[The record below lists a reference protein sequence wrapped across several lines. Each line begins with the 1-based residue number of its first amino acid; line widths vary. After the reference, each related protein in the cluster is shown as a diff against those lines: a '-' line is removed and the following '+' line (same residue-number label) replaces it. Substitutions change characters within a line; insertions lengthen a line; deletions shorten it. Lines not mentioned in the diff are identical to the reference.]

1 MRFSVQTLPLLL
13 LLLVACW
20 SKKHEDKGK
29 GHGMTQ
35 TGTHH
40 HSKVDPQ
47 HVVIVISRGRSGSD
61 RLCELVAN
69 IVEQSSTTLSTEL
82 FGGYEEAMALIKDP
96 LARAVRFLSSAQMH
110 STWAGFKYKPVYFDS
125 GYAKFTQWM
134 GQSGVRVVFNSRN
147 PLDELVSLAK
157 QLVIGGDSH
166 YHCKVGDKR
175 CAAVVDKARVH
186 LSTETLIDSIRL
198 INNETDAELA
208 RFAHYNVTYIPVLY
222 EDLSTGTAASQLE
235 HLTKIAVFLG
245 IKRDLKKQD
254 LKSAMENTSPE
265 TQADA
270 IANYPAVV
278 RTLTGSE
285 YESLLH

>member
-40 HSKVDPQ
+40 HSKVDQQ
-47 HVVIVISRGRSGSD
+47 HVMIVISRGRSGSD

-69 IVEQSSTTLSTEL
+69 IVEQSPTTLSTEL

-96 LARAVRFLSSAQMH
+96 LAMAVRFLSSAQMH
-110 STWAGFKYKPVYFDS
+110 STWAGFKYKPIYFDS

-157 QLVIGGDSH
+157 QQVIEGNNH
-166 YHCKVGDKR
+166 YHCKVGDEQ
-175 CAAVVDKARVH
+175 CVAVVDKARVH
-186 LSTETLIDSIRL
+186 LPTETLIDKIRH
-198 INNETDAELA
+198 IYNETHAELN
-208 RFAHYNVTYIPVLY
+208 RFEQYNVSYISVLY
-222 EDLSTGTAASQLE
+222 EDFSTGTIARQLE
-235 HLTKIAVFLG
+235 HLKMIGVFLG
-245 IKRDLKKQD
+245 IRRVL
-254 LKSAMENTSPE
+254 
-265 TQADA
+265 TQKDMHSNMVSTAPKTQEDA
-270 IANYPAVV
+270 IDNYPDVV
-278 RTLTGSE
+278 RTLTDTE
-285 YESLLH
+285 YQSLLH

>member
-20 SKKHEDKGK
+20 SKSQEDKGE
-29 GHGMTQ
+29 GHVTH

-40 HSKVDPQ
+40 SKIDPQ
-47 HVVIVISRGRSGSD
+47 HVVIVISRGRSGSS
-61 RLCELVAN
+61 RMCELVARV
-69 IVEQSSTTLSTEL
+69 IGESPTSLRTEL
-82 FGGYEEAMALIKDP
+82 FGSGLVDMMKVKDP
-96 LARAVRFLSSAQMH
+96 LAMAVQFLAKAQQH
-110 STWAGFKYKPVYFDS
+110 STWAGFKYKPIYFDE

-147 PLDELVSLAK
+147 PLDLLVSSAK
-157 QLVIGGDSH
+157 QKEFDDNNH
-166 YHCKVGDKR
+166 YHCKAGDER
-175 CAAVVDKARVH
+175 CVARVDKVRVH